1 MSKHS
6 PERLHTCGSSCA
18 VACGSPDVVV
28 TDFPV
33 CRPDAAAPDVVASN
47 SMRVEPGGYA
57 LTVGLASRIDPK
69 PAMHTTSALPPP
81 SMRTQSPSERPST
94 DGTSTDIAPAT
105 IGSSSVITSR
115 VGDEVGAGLAA
126 IPSAG
131 VPEGDGVGSRMAVVV
146 MGAALGAA
154 VGFAVG
160 SGVGAALGAAVGFT
174 VGPCVGGI
182 VATTSPFG
190 AVAPPGAPPGITAV
204 GAGVGAVCRCRSEQ
218 NTNHSLPRPLHP
230 SEGADL
236 QYSHISCPRPS
247 VRQMPMVESPL
258 AGAHAT

>member
-154 VGFAVG
+154 VGF
-160 SGVGAALGAAVGFT
+160 T